1 MTGATLYPL
10 EPLFQN
16 KAQASAFLFPQRHG
30 PEIAG
35 VVVGVSRDLFGRDWR
50 HLLQH
55 SRHVYRCQ
63 REDEEHRVVGIGAV
77 GEPQMATCVAV
88 LADQFESLG
97 HGQTCLVGVGFG

>member
-35 VVVGVSRDLFGRDWR
+35 VVVGVSRDLYYKPKNESEG
-50 HLLQH
+50 
-55 SRHVYRCQ
+55 
-63 REDEEHRVVGIGAV
+63 DENAE
-77 GEPQMATCVAV
+77 
-88 LADQFESLG
+88 
-97 HGQTCLVGVGFG
+97 